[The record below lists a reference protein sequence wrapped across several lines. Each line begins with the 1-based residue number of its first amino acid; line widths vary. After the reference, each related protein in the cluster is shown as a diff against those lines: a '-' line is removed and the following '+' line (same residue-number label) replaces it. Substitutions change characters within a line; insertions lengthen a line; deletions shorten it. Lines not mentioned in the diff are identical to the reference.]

1 MKTKHAI
8 RAACA
13 ALLLGGL
20 IFARTAHADDSTAP
34 AGAPLWFNVGEE
46 LVYKLHWGVMGVGET
61 RVTTEWVEEDGRRL
75 IAIRYRTRSNSFLDR
90 IYRVDDTIEAI
101 IEPTTFLP
109 VRFTKTLNEGRYK
122 TDEVTTF
129 DHAAG
134 KAYWRH
140 RTKDRT
146 KEFEIEPDTRDL
158 VTFMYFMRQREF
170 QPGETAQYRVMADE
184 KVYDVTINAGKV
196 DTLKMD
202 GFGRVRS
209 IRITPEASFEGLFV
223 RKGKMTLWVSQ
234 DARRIATRI
243 QVTVPVADIHINLQE
258 VKGPGNDSWV
268 RRDKSQSQV
277 QAEARAG
284 AWEQTH
290 VH

>member
-1 MKTKHAI
+1 MPINRVIPAV
-8 RAACA
+8 CA
-13 ALLLGGL
+13 ALLLVVS
-20 IFARTAHADDSTAP
+20 ARSSAAEPAP
-34 AGAPLWFNVGEE
+34 DLWFEVGEE

-61 RVTTEWVEEDGRRL
+61 RVTTEWVEKDGRRL
-75 IAIRYRTRSNSFLDR
+75 IAIRYRTRSNAFLDR
-90 IYRVDDTIEAI
+90 IYRVDDTIEAV

-109 VRFTKTLNEGRYK
+109 VRFTKILNEGRYK

-134 KAYWRH
+134 RAYWRH

-146 KEFEIEPDTRDL
+146 KEFDIEPDTRDL

-184 KVYDVTINAGKV
+184 KLYDVTINAEKV
-196 DTLKMD
+196 DTLKMERY
-202 GFGRVRS
+202 GKVRS
-209 IRITPEASFEGLFV
+209 IRITPEAAFEGLFV

-234 DARRIATRI
+234 DPRRIATRI
-243 QVTVPVADIHINLQE
+243 QVTVPVADVHINLHE
-258 VKGPGNDSWV
+258 VKGPGNDAWV
-268 RRDKSQSQV
+268 RRE
-277 QAEARAG
+277 AARAAPPAQARAVAG
-284 AWEQTH
+284 ETTH